1 MLHRVRYLYVKILY
15 VCNNDMFLYV
25 CSYIS
30 ELYSMIGFIEGIR
43 LTYIPDELS
52 NKRSV
57 LCARHQGIVGDL
69 QPLTEDMQ

>member
-1 MLHRVRYLYVKILY
+1 MTYFTNPPKYLLAKISGHT
-15 VCNNDMFLYV
+15 V
-25 CSYIS
+25 
-30 ELYSMIGFIEGIR
+30 YSMIGFIEGIR